1 MIKILMVAKASQSS
15 NTRLVRSPTHAHMDS
30 LAGEWSWV
38 SLSSRS
44 LSFLL
49 RDFSLL
55 LLLLLETVHQES
67 ISFVDLSS
75 EVLVVRKQ
83 LLEVDSIFIQ
93 KHASNSWS
101 ILFPVSLLDDCI
113 NVVSDKV
120 VSVWTLKLFQLRNI
134 DLRKSDLRKVDC
146 WSLVSGLLRSL
157 VACNLLP
164 LWLNVL
170 LLIRLV
176 LILVEASTSLTSAT
190 ASLASSSWS
199 VVEFVVSS
207 VESHAVMLIVASH
220 LIRIGPLLHFVL
232 NVVDEFFDLVNVFFF
247 IFMNQVELGLPEL
260 NLQRSET
267 KSEWVGLVEHLNA
280 LLGLLH
286 FFIADVPNFA
296 GHFSGVTWSNSIFEL
311 QWNNLSSLAQ
321 LVSEFVLFDLLW
333 NVSDENVGLESLL
346 HGLTNL
352 GFFLLSATVVRVAD
366 ELRDENDSSV
376 YLLLG
381 IQSFNSCLG
390 LIVSLELHESH
401 ISVFG
406 LLGNTVDLSKWSE
419 EFSDLIFCEFRWDV
433 FNKEICKVF
442 LSVFSLVFLWV
453 NNDVNFFSLLSG
465 VVESLNGGK
474 GILLLFVLN
483 VTKAS
488 ANVVLIDFEF
498 AWDNFS
504 KWKAET
510 VQFILGEVAFSWQV
524 FEKDVGLQ
532 VEILSLLLVENDLL
546 SIERLVILLSQTSL
560 SFILS
565 IEVEVPI
572 AFGLS
577 GFIIE
582 HDLGISEV
590 VSSVFE
596 ELE

>member
-220 LIRIGPLLHFVL
+220 LIRIGPLLHFVP
-232 NVVDEFFDLVNVFFF
+232 
-247 IFMNQVELGLPEL
+247 I
-260 NLQRSET
+260 
-267 KSEWVGLVEHLNA
+267 K
-280 LLGLLH
+280 
-286 FFIADVPNFA
+286 
-296 GHFSGVTWSNSIFEL
+296 
-311 QWNNLSSLAQ
+311 
-321 LVSEFVLFDLLW
+321 
-333 NVSDENVGLESLL
+333 
-346 HGLTNL
+346 
-352 GFFLLSATVVRVAD
+352 
-366 ELRDENDSSV
+366 
-376 YLLLG
+376 
-381 IQSFNSCLG
+381 
-390 LIVSLELHESH
+390 
-401 ISVFG
+401 
-406 LLGNTVDLSKWSE
+406 NT
-419 EFSDLIFCEFRWDV
+419 
-433 FNKEICKVF
+433 
-442 LSVFSLVFLWV
+442 
-453 NNDVNFFSLLSG
+453 
-465 VVESLNGGK
+465 
-474 GILLLFVLN
+474 
-483 VTKAS
+483 
-488 ANVVLIDFEF
+488 
-498 AWDNFS
+498 
-504 KWKAET
+504 
-510 VQFILGEVAFSWQV
+510 
-524 FEKDVGLQ
+524 
-532 VEILSLLLVENDLL
+532 
-546 SIERLVILLSQTSL
+546 RLDI
-560 SFILS
+560 
-565 IEVEVPI
+565 
-572 AFGLS
+572 
-577 GFIIE
+577 
-582 HDLGISEV
+582 
-590 VSSVFE
+590 
-596 ELE
+596 